1 MTGNDH
7 TQLTKC
13 CTFGLNNEWQVG
25 VLFNPARLFICKC
38 FLEVCF
44 IWHILFFA
52 ELWDREPRNWNDW
65 LHLQIVNF
73 SCCAF
78 AVELGGYSVKAWTE
92 KKSQVFS
99 HEVRAKPKQVDRGY
113 VSASKLTGLAD
124 LQQTVQTA
132 QTCERT
138 GAWEEKVEEAV
149 TEGLDYWFQ
158 LALPRKTSHLGYSS
172 PPLSH
177 LNVITVRFKPL
188 DTNTQ
193 ITEL

>member
-1 MTGNDH
+1 MFPWSLLHLAHFIFRWALRPRTSELKRLVAFADCKF
-7 TQLTKC
+7 QLLRFC
-13 CTFGLNNEWQVG
+13 GGAWWLQCEGLN
-25 VLFNPARLFICKC
+25 
-38 FLEVCF
+38 
-44 IWHILFFA
+44 
-52 ELWDREPRNWNDW
+52 RE
-65 LHLQIVNF
+65 
-73 SCCAF
+73 
-78 AVELGGYSVKAWTE
+78 
-92 KKSQVFS
+92 KSQVFS

-149 TEGLDYWFQ
+149 TEGLDCWFQ